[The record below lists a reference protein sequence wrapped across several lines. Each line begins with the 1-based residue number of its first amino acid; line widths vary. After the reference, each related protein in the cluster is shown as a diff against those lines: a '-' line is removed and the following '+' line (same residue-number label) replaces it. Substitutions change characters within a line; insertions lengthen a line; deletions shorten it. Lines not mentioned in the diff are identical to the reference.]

1 MKISPI
7 ISPEELAEKLQ
18 NQNLVL
24 IDAGSGAPAYERYQ
38 QKHLQGAHYI
48 DLNEDLAEVPA
59 DAKHGGR
66 HPLPS
71 LENFA
76 KVLHHAGISVDS
88 YVVVYD
94 DINASNSAA
103 RFWWMMRAAGFENIQ
118 VLDGG
123 LQAAENSGLPTT
135 TEIPEVTESELM
147 DLKEWNLPLI
157 DLEGIEN
164 FSKNDGNVIIDV
176 RETERYN
183 GETEPIDLVAGH
195 IPNAINLPFK
205 NNLEENGRFKNS
217 EILKAY
223 FTENLGI
230 FNPEKTA
237 VHCGSGVTAC
247 HTLLAMDYA
256 GLPLPKLY
264 VGSWSEWSRNEKPIA
279 TADSE

>member
-7 ISPEELAEKLQ
+7 ISPEELADKIQ
-18 NQNLVL
+18 NEHLIL
-24 IDAGSGAPAYERYQ
+24 IDAGSGPLAYERYLQ
-38 QKHLQGAHYI
+38 RHLPGAFYV
-48 DLNEDLAEVPA
+48 DLNEDLAEIPA
-59 DAKHGGR
+59 DAKNGGR

-71 LENFA
+71 IEKFA
-76 KVLHHAGISVDS
+76 KILQRFGISANS
-88 YVVVYD
+88 NVVVYD
-94 DINASNSAA
+94 DKNASNSAA

-123 LQAAENSGLPTT
+123 LQAAENGGLSTT
-135 TEIPEVTESELM
+135 AEIPEVPESELM
-147 DLKEWNLPLI
+147 DLKNWKLPLI
-157 DLEGIEN
+157 DLEEIEN
-164 FSKNDGNVIIDV
+164 FSASSDKIIIDV

-195 IPNAINLPFK
+195 IPNAMNLPFK
-205 NNLEENGRFKNS
+205 NNLQENGRFKNP
-217 EILKAY
+217 EILNAY
-223 FTENLGI
+223 FTENLGT

-279 TADSE
+279 TTQDR